1 MATISLSASEAL
13 TTKLCVP
20 AALMIIDEGTVKKGG
35 WFASGGVAE
44 TRIVA
49 REKIPCGTLLLS
61 TVCRVTT

>member
-1 MATISLSASEAL
+1 
-13 TTKLCVP
+13 
-20 AALMIIDEGTVKKGG
+20 MIIDEGTVKKGG